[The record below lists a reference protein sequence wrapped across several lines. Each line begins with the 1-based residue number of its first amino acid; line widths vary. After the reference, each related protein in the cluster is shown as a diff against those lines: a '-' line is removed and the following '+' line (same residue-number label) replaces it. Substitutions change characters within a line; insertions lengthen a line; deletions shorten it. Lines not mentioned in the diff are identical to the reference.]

1 VSYGGEPVKSIKN
14 GLWRACDRAGVKRC
28 APYSF
33 RHTAARW
40 MRKSG
45 VPPWEVA
52 AQLGHSVG
60 KEYAVTERYAFYSPD
75 YLSGAVGALGGA
87 HQASR
92 RRASPAEKCRKA
104 AVAQG

>member
-1 VSYGGEPVKSIKN
+1 
-14 GLWRACDRAGVKRC
+14 
-28 APYSF
+28 
-33 RHTAARW
+33 

-75 YLSGAVGALGGA
+75 YLSGAVQALDGLIRLVVVGPVTG
-87 HQASR
+87 QWSGKV
-92 RRASPAEKCRKA
+92 SKA